1 MASPDFSEYID
12 LTVNDLQP
20 SDIYSLAREYALIAL
35 PEFDPRTGTVEDA
48 MLQAMAY
55 VSGLVTGAINR
66 LPNSLIEGMLR
77 VMGMYRLE
85 STFASGAVIFSA
97 IDDSGLTIPAGTQV
111 GYYETTDDQVV
122 LHIFETTASVTIASG
137 DTESASTQVKAITSG
152 AKPVIADGTVL
163 TILSPI
169 VKLIDAEFDGT
180 LVQGEATET
189 DAEFFSRTRTYLGS
203 LSRSL
208 ATASQTTDYILTN
221 YSDTYRV
228 ETYDLTRLVKLE
240 ADSLGRYSAGK
251 VRAVFANTGTGYDA
265 IAYTSTGESFYTLPT
280 ASFPIMSAASTVR
293 VTNTGINDYET
304 IWGISGTNASVVA
317 SGSVVAEYSYTG
329 AATTVLTTAGGQ
341 SPQVEILDTARFDAA
356 EQTGAIT
363 IFLSDSTGAS
373 LTAEQKG
380 AIADDIASKC
390 IGGLDVS
397 VTDVILAYISVNVS
411 VAVVEGYSS
420 LDVKSAVDAYVT
432 NYLSPS
438 EYPFTTQ
445 IRKNQMIADVSQIA
459 GVDYVDSFTMSVN
472 ANSSELAS
480 VDVSGDVVFNF
491 KGTLPVSSV
500 TTESI

>member
-20 SDIYSLAREYALIAL
+20 SDIYSLAREYALISL
-35 PEFDPRTGTVEDA
+35 PEFNPRTGTVEDA

-137 DTESASTQVKAITSG
+137 DMQSASTQIKAINSG
-152 AKPVIADGTVL
+152 TKPVIADGTVL

-180 LVQGEATET
+180 LVQGKATET
-189 DAEFFSRTRTYLGS
+189 DAEFFSRARTYLGS

-240 ADSLGRYSAGK
+240 ADSLGKYSAGV
-251 VRAVFANTGTGYDA
+251 VRAIFLNTGTGYHA
-265 IAYTSTGESFYTLPT
+265 ISYTSTGAGIYTLPT
-280 ASFPIMSAASTVR
+280 ASLPDMSTASTIR
-293 VTNTGINDYET
+293 VTNTGIADYET
-304 IWGISGTNASVVA
+304 IWGVSNNPST
-317 SGSVVAEYSYTG
+317 SGSIIAEYSYTG
-329 AATTVLTTAGGQ
+329 TNATVLTTAGGK
-341 SPQVEILDTARFDAA
+341 SPHVEILDTARFDAA
-356 EQTGAIT
+356 DQTGAIT

-390 IGGLDVS
+390 VGGLDVS
-397 VTDVILAYISVNVS
+397 ITDVILAYISITVS

-420 LDVKSAVDAYVT
+420 LDVRSAVDSYVT

-438 EYPFTTQ
+438 EYPFTTR

-472 ANSSELAS
+472 TNSSELAS

>member
-20 SDIYSLAREYALIAL
+20 SDIYSLAREYALISL
-35 PEFDPRTGTVEDA
+35 PEFDPRTGSVEDA

-55 VSGLVTGAINR
+55 VSGLVTGAVNR

-77 VMGMYRLE
+77 IMGVYRLE

-97 IDDSGLTIPAGTQV
+97 IDNSGLTIPAETQV

-137 DTESASTQVKAITSG
+137 DTQSASTQIKAINSG

-180 LVQGEATET
+180 LVQGAETET
-189 DAEFFSRTRTYLGS
+189 DAEFFSRARTYLGS

-240 ADSLGRYSAGK
+240 ADSLGRYSAGV

-265 IAYTSTGESFYTLPT
+265 ISYTSTGESLYVLPT
-280 ASFPIMSAASTVR
+280 ASLPDMSAASTVR
-293 VTNTGINDYET
+293 VTNTGITDYES
-304 IWGISGTNASVVA
+304 IWAISNNPGT
-317 SGSVVAEYSYTG
+317 SGSVTAEYSYTG
-329 AATTVLTTAGGQ
+329 TATTVLTTAGGK
-341 SPQVEILDTARFDAA
+341 SPHVEILDTVAVDAA
-356 EQTGAIT
+356 DQVGAIT

-380 AIADDIASKC
+380 AIADDIASRC
-390 IGGLDVS
+390 VGGLDVS
-397 VTDVILAYISVNVS
+397 VTDVILAYISVTVS
-411 VAVVEGYSS
+411 IAVIEGFSS
-420 LDVKSAVDAYVT
+420 IDVKSAVDTYLT

-438 EYPFTTQ
+438 EYPFTTR
-445 IRKNQMIADVSQIA
+445 IRKNQLIADVSQIA

-480 VDVSGDVVFNF
+480 VDGGSGDVVFNF

>member
-55 VSGLVTGAINR
+55 ISGTVTGAINR
-66 LPNSLIEGMLR
+66 LPNSLVEGLMR
-77 VMGMYRLE
+77 VMGFYRLE
-85 STFASGAVIFSA
+85 STFASGNVIFSA

-111 GYYETTDDQVV
+111 GYTEITDDQAI
-122 LHIFETTASVTIASG
+122 LHIFETTVAVTISSG
-137 DTESASTQVKAITSG
+137 NTISAPTQIKANSSG

-169 VKLIDAEFDGT
+169 VRLIDAQFDGT
-180 LVQGEATET
+180 LTQGEVTET
-189 DAEFFSRTRTYLGS
+189 DAEFFTRARTYLGS

-208 ATASQTTDYILTN
+208 ATATQTTDYILTN

-228 ETYDLTRLVKLE
+228 STYDLTRLIKLE
-240 ADSLGRYSAGK
+240 ADSLGRYSAGV

-265 IAYTSTGESFYTLPT
+265 ISYTSTGESFYTLPT

-293 VTNTGINDYET
+293 VTNTGIPNYET
-304 IWGISGTNASVVA
+304 VWGISGTNASVVA

-329 AATTVLTTAGGQ
+329 SPTTVLTTAGGQ

-356 EQTGAIT
+356 EQVGAIT
-363 IFLSDSTGAS
+363 IFLSDSSGAS

-380 AIADDIASKC
+380 VIADDIKDRC
-390 IGGLDVS
+390 IGGLDVYVS
-397 VTDVILAYISVNVS
+397 DVILAYISITVS
-411 VAVVEGYSS
+411 IAVLSGYSS
-420 LDVKSAVDAYVT
+420 IDVKTAVDAYVT
-432 NYLSPS
+432 NYLSPA
-438 EYPFTTQ
+438 EYPFATQ
-445 IRKNQMIADVSQIA
+445 IRKNQLIADIAQID
-459 GVDYVDSFTMSVN
+459 GVDYVDTFDMTVS
-472 ANSSELAS
+472 ANSTELAS
-480 VDVSGDVVFNF
+480 VVDGDVVFNF
-491 KGTLPVSSV
+491 KGTLPVATV